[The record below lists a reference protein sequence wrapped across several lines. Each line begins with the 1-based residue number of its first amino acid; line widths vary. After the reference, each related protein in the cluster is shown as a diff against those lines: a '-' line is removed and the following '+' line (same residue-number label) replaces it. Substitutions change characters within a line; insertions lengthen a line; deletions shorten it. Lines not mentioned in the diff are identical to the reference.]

1 MEVGV
6 QNKNQMKK
14 ANIIT
19 ILLIIVG
26 LVLAGAVVWF
36 MTVGKTALQGQSP
49 SPSTEEAGSSGEFA
63 PLTTNNDPASLET
76 DLNNTKVDSL
86 DSDLGSIGADLSSI

>member
-1 MEVGV
+1 M
-6 QNKNQMKK
+6 QNKNRMKK
-14 ANIIT
+14 ANIVT

-26 LVLAGAVVWF
+26 LVLVGAVVWF

-49 SPSTEEAGSSGEFA
+49 STEEAGSSGEFA
-63 PLTTNNDPASLET
+63 PLTTSNDPASLET
-76 DLNNTKVDSL
+76 DLNTTKVDDL